1 MKKSDV
7 LLKVWTEA
15 HCVDVEPICFIQNI
29 YQIPNN
35 DYLLSNF

>member
-15 HCVDVEPICFIQNI
+15 HCVDVEPISFIQNI
-29 YQIPNN
+29 
-35 DYLLSNF
+35 LSDT